1 MDVRNRQLPLQRGVT
16 VAIGALGCT
25 VLLAG
30 GTAGARP
37 VAGVPVARV
46 AAAGGGTVLP
56 QIPDGPV
63 AEGKCT
69 KESARTISQTP
80 WAQKALGLSEVR
92 PLSQGGGVT
101 VGVVDTG
108 LDAGVA
114 ALKGRAS
121 GGGGKDCAGH
131 GTFVAGIVAGAAQD
145 GVGFAGVAPRARVLG
160 ATVSGA
166 EAGAL
171 AGGIEDAVAGGAKV
185 VLVAASATE
194 SDARLQTAVDKAAA
208 KDVLVIA
215 GATAGD
221 KGAQAYPGG
230 LSGVLS
236 VAAVGVDGKPYPGRT
251 GGQSTGASLPRV
263 DLTAP
268 GDRVVSVGPGGGH
281 FTGGGDSVAAAFV
294 AGTAALVRAHDPG
307 LSAAQVADRL
317 RATAARGPGAVP
329 DARFGYGLVDP
340 PGAVGAVSAAAS
352 GTGARTRTESAP
364 ALDGTYRVPEQPPAT
379 SPAVAWAVVGV
390 AALVSLLVGGAALVI
405 PRGRARG
412 WRPGRLG

>member
-1 MDVRNRQLPLQRGVT
+1 MRNRQLPLQRGVT

-37 VAGVPVARV
+37 AAAAGAPVARV

-69 KESARTISQTP
+69 KESARTIAQTP
-80 WAQKALGLSEVR
+80 WSQKALGLSEVR
-92 PLSQGGGVT
+92 PLSQGSGVT

-160 ATVSGA
+160 ESVSGA
-166 EAGAL
+166 DAGAL
-171 AGGIEDAVAGGAKV
+171 AGGIEDAVAGGARI
-185 VLVAASATE
+185 VLVSASATA
-194 SDARLQTAVDKAAA
+194 SDARLQAAVDKAAA

-215 GATAGD
+215 GATAGS

-230 LSGVLS
+230 LPGVLS

-329 DARFGYGLVDP
+329 DARLGYGLVDP
-340 PGAVGAVSAAAS
+340 PGAVGAVSAAA
-352 GTGARTRTESAP
+352 GTGARTRTEGDPASA
-364 ALDGTYRVPEQPPAT
+364 GTYRVPDRPRTT
-379 SPAVAWAVVGV
+379 SPAVAWAVVGG